1 MMNHLFCPF
10 SLGRGRRTTRRIVV
24 CLALLLAP
32 WTHAHEL
39 TENRATMVLRDS
51 NHVAITLYL
60 AYSEVLHQTLAPERS
75 FSEFVLAFSALPAAQ
90 FAAQLQTAQT
100 HLQADIKVTPNP
112 MVEASTQ
119 RWLWPVAAKV
129 QTALR
134 ERAMQLLAAPK
145 DHAHD
150 TPLEVR
156 FELRSTARI
165 TALSTQFPQAF
176 GRVLVVSYR
185 PQQTWAEPGQAAT
198 AISFE

>member
-1 MMNHLFCPF
+1 MMNYLFCPL
-10 SLGRGRRTTRRIVV
+10 SPARGSRTARRIVL
-24 CLALLLAP
+24 CFALLLAP
-32 WTHAHEL
+32 CTHAHEL

-51 NHVAITLYL
+51 NHVAITLYVKY
-60 AYSEVLHQTLAPERS
+60 AEALHQTLAPEQP
-75 FSEFVLAFSALPAAQ
+75 FSEFVLALSALPAAQ
-90 FAAQLQTAQT
+90 FAVQLQTAQT
-100 HLQADIKVTPNP
+100 RLQAAIKVTPNP
-112 MVEASTQ
+112 AVDSSLQ

-165 TALSTQFPQAF
+165 AALSTQFPQAF